1 MYILVRLKVDG
12 ELFLGIGTQ
21 ALGIDDVLV
30 YFVEAR
36 RGFGFLDGFGA
47 AEIRLACS
55 GFAIRVAAAQE
66 GQRARCD
73 DECSHAGG
81 S

>member
-1 MYILVRLKVDG
+1 MDVLVCLKVDG

-21 ALGIDDVLV
+21 ALGIDDAFVN
-30 YFVEAR
+30 FVEAR

-47 AEIRLACS
+47 ARIRFACS
-55 GFAIRVAAAQE
+55 GFAARFATARE

-73 DECSHAGG
+73 GERSHAEGA
-81 S
+81 